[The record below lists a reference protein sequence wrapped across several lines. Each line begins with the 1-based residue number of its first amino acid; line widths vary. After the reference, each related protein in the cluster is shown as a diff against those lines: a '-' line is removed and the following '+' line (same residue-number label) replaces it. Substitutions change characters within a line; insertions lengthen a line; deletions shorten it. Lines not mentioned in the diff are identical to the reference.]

1 MTDEGFSQGGKI
13 MPIYVKF
20 ETPKEVSDNVYEA
33 IELAR
38 DTGKLRKG
46 ANEVTKVVERGKAA
60 FVIMAEDVT
69 PEEILAH
76 IPLLCEEKEIPY
88 LYVPNKKE
96 MGNAAGLKVPTT
108 AVAITD
114 AGKGKPL
121 VENLAKKFAE
131 LK

>member
-1 MTDEGFSQGGKI
+1 

-38 DTGKLRKG
+38 DTGLLRKG
-46 ANEVTKVVERGKAA
+46 ANEVTKVIERGKAS
-60 FVIMAEDVT
+60 FVVMAEDVT

-88 LYVPNKKE
+88 LYVPSRKE
-96 MGNAAGLKVPTT
+96 MGGAAGLKVSTT

-114 AGKGKPL
+114 PGKGKPL

-131 LK
+131 LKK